1 LEYSLRRTDNTRGF
15 AVFIVYS
22 SKAVE
27 KTTMKTAMT
36 LMLVAITCLTAC
48 TTTARQNAGSPPPF
62 ECTSIH
68 PEVCELEEQ
77 FHQLRHEQAKQNAAI
92 DEAERKRKAQMKT
105 AGTVVA
111 NAAPAS

>member
-1 LEYSLRRTDNTRGF
+1 MRTAT
-15 AVFIVYS
+15 I
-22 SKAVE
+22 
-27 KTTMKTAMT
+27 
-36 LMLVAITCLTAC
+36 LVLATTAC
-48 TTTARQNAGSPPPF
+48 LYACSTTAPRSTATPPPF

-105 AGTVVA
+105 AGTVAA
-111 NAAPAS
+111 NAVPAS

>member
-1 LEYSLRRTDNTRGF
+1 MRTAT
-15 AVFIVYS
+15 I
-22 SKAVE
+22 
-27 KTTMKTAMT
+27 
-36 LMLVAITCLTAC
+36 LVLATTAC
-48 TTTARQNAGSPPPF
+48 LYACSTTAPRSTATPPPF